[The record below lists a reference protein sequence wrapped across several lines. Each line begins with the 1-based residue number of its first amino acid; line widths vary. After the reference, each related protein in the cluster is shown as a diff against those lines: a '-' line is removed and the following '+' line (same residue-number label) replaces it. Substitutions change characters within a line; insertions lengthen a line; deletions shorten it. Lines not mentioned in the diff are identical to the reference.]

1 MNRPKWMTWA
11 RARVAVLVLLVCWVG
26 WLTLTLGART
36 QQAEQQT
43 GRAASAERTL
53 DQLADD
59 VARVCAQGGD
69 AAAKLGA
76 ACLSADRVA
85 QQPNPPAV
93 PRGIAST
100 SIDNGHLVVAY
111 TDGTRRDLGPVT
123 GRDGATGRSIIA
135 TTVQGV
141 DLLVIYSDGTR
152 DTVGRI
158 VGPAGPQGEPGADG
172 QDGADGRGVA
182 AVDTAGGRLVVT
194 YTDGSTADVG
204 PLPPGPQGEK
214 GEQGEKGDRG
224 EPGAPGPDC
233 PDGYELRP
241 VLLLSPTGTT
251 YEGVGCVSGSTSPTT
266 PDEPR

>member
-1 MNRPKWMTWA
+1 MNRLKWMTWA

-36 QQAEQQT
+36 HQAEQQT

-69 AAAKLGA
+69 AAARLGA
-76 ACLSADRVA
+76 ACLSADRIA
-85 QQPNPPAV
+85 QHPNPPAV

-111 TDGTRRDLGPVT
+111 TDGTRRNLGPVT

-141 DLLVIYSDGTR
+141 DLMVIYSDGTR

-158 VGPAGPQGEPGADG
+158 VGPAGPQGEPGTDG

-214 GEQGEKGDRG
+214 GEKGDRG
-224 EPGAPGPDC
+224 EQGEPGPNC

-251 YEGVGCVSGSTSPTT
+251 YDGVGCVSGSTSPTA